1 MNGVPSK
8 LRLLSLLAMF
18 GSLALA
24 LAQVPDEP
32 MEGEDGPPEGFDGPG
47 FGPGGPSFGGG
58 PGGPGGVP
66 EITKLVKQFD
76 KDGDGRLN
84 TEERRAAMTFL
95 NTQTGGRGMR
105 GPGGPPG
112 GPGGPGG
119 RGGRGG
125 NRTAAQPGPKLSPAD
140 VKSFPGAPLYDELTV
155 RTLFLEFADADWEK
169 QLMAFHRTDVEVPAT
184 LTVDG
189 RTYREVGMHFHGMSS
204 FMMVGEGQKHSM
216 VLSLD
221 SVHPDQ
227 QLGGYHKLN
236 LLNSHEDA
244 SFLRTVLSLQMARDY
259 LPAPKANFVRVVIN
273 GECWG
278 IYVNQ
283 QHFNKDF
290 VKQWFGSTKGARWK
304 VPGSP
309 GGQGGMNYLGEEV
322 APYKRIY
329 AIKSTDDPAPW
340 ADLIKL
346 CKVLNETPADKLEQT
361 LAPLL
366 DVEGALKFFAWEN
379 VLASGDGFYSRASDY
394 DLYEDKTGR
403 FHIIPYDA
411 NETFSMGEGGP
422 GGPPGGPGAR
432 GGPPGVGR
440 GGFGPGMFI
449 AGQLLA
455 QADKN
460 GDQKLTRE
468 EFTALADAWFD
479 QLDPDKTNRVSQ
491 EQFVAK
497 FTVLLF
503 PTGLPDT
510 GFPGGGPPRAGGPGG
525 FGPERFLGVA
535 FFTAMDANKDGALTR
550 TELKEGFAR
559 WFAEWDAGK
568 DGFLDEAEL
577 RTGLNAALPRPNFG
591 GPGGPP
597 GMRGMGGPGG
607 GRGRGGPGGMG
618 GPGGPGGPGGGGT
631 QLDPLVTANDTEK
644 PLLSKLLAVPSL
656 RTHYLGYV
664 RDMAE
669 KWLGWNKLGPLAEEY
684 HALIVDDVKADT
696 RKLDSTEDFL
706 NSVAPVAQKMTGG
719 EGATLK
725 DFAEKRRAFL
735 LNHAAI
741 KKAAN

>member
-1 MNGVPSK
+1 MNQLFLR
-8 LRLLSLLAMF
+8 LRLLSALVIF
-18 GSLALA
+18 SLMAPA
-24 LAQVPDEP
+24 LAQAPGDP
-32 MEGEDGPPEGFDGPG
+32 TEGEDGPPEDFDGPG
-47 FGPGGPSFGGG
+47 FGPGG

-84 TEERRAAMTFL
+84 TEERHAALAFM
-95 NTQTGGRGMR
+95 NTQSGGRGMR

-112 GPGGPGG
+112 GPGG
-119 RGGRGG
+119 RGM

-140 VKSFPGAPLYDELTV
+140 VKSFPGAPLYDALTV
-155 RTLFLEFADADWEK
+155 RTLFLEFADTDWEK
-169 QLMAFHRTDVEVPAT
+169 QLIAFHRTDVEVPAT

-189 RTYREVGMHFHGMSS
+189 RTYRDVGVHFHGMSS
-204 FMMVGEGQKHSM
+204 FMIVGDGQKHSM
-216 VLSLD
+216 ALSLD
-221 SVHPDQ
+221 SVHADQ
-227 QLGGYHKLN
+227 ELGGYHKLN

-259 LPAPKANFVRVVIN
+259 LPAPQANFVRVVIN
-273 GECWG
+273 GEYWG
-278 IYVNQ
+278 VYVNQ

-290 VKQWFGSTKGARWK
+290 VKQWFGSSKGARWK

-329 AIKSTDDPAPW
+329 AIKSIDDPAPW

-346 CKVLNETPADKLEQT
+346 CKVIEQTPADKLEQA

-394 DLYEDKTGR
+394 DIYEDKTGR
-403 FHIIPYDA
+403 FHIFPYDA
-411 NETFSMGEGGP
+411 NETFSLGEGGP
-422 GGPPGGPGAR
+422 GGR
-432 GGPPGVGR
+432 GGPPGGGR

-449 AGQLLA
+449 AEQLLA

-468 EFTALADAWFD
+468 ELTALANAWFD
-479 QLDPDKTNRVSQ
+479 RLDPGKTNQVSQ

-497 FTVLLF
+497 FTALLF
-503 PTGLPDT
+503 PAGLPET

-525 FGPERFLGVA
+525 FGPERFLGMA
-535 FFTAMDANKDGALTR
+535 LFTVTDANKDGSLTR
-550 TELKEGFAR
+550 TELKETFAR
-559 WFAEWDAGK
+559 WSAEWDAHK
-568 DGFLDEAEL
+568 DGFLDEMEL
-577 RTGLNAALPRPNFG
+577 RNGLNAVLPRPNFG
-591 GPGGPP
+591 GPGGRGGPP

-607 GRGRGGPGGMG
+607 RGGPGGMG
-618 GPGGPGGPGGGGT
+618 GPGGSGGAGGT
-631 QLDPLVTANDTEK
+631 ELDPLVAANDASK
-644 PLLSKLLAVPSL
+644 PLLSKLLAVPAL
-656 RTHYLGYV
+656 RAQYLSYV

-669 KWLGWNKLGPLAEEY
+669 KWLDWNKLGPLAEKY
-684 HALIVDDVKADT
+684 HALIAEYVKADT

-706 NSVAPVAQKMTGG
+706 NSVTKVARGSPG
-719 EGATLK
+719 SEGASLQ

-735 LNHAAI
+735 LNHSTL
-741 KKAAN
+741 KNAAN